1 MRMWTKRCLL
11 VTLGMAALAGCTGGS
26 GYTGIGSE
34 TRFYADN
41 WIYYDDDDEYFFAGL
56 TDEEKEALKQEWD
69 SLSPEERQQI
79 HDRWN
84 DLSDDERSR
93 VRQAWGDLDATQRHQ
108 VLSSM
113 DTRARDGTL
122 RSVVPV
128 QARPNGGSVR
138 NSAGPRT
145 SPLRSGGFGGGS
157 RAGGRGGFG
166 GGGGRGGR
174 R

>member
-1 MRMWTKRCLL
+1 MWMRRCLL
-11 VTLGMAALAGCTGGS
+11 VTLGMAALAGCTSGS

-34 TRFYADN
+34 THFYADD
-41 WIYYDDDDEYFFAGL
+41 WIYYYDDDDEDFLAGL
-56 TDEEKEALKQEWD
+56 TDEEKEALQQEWD

-128 QARPNGGSVR
+128 QGRPNGGPIR
-138 NSAGPRT
+138 NSAEPRT
-145 SPLRSGGFGGGS
+145 GPLRSGGFGGGG